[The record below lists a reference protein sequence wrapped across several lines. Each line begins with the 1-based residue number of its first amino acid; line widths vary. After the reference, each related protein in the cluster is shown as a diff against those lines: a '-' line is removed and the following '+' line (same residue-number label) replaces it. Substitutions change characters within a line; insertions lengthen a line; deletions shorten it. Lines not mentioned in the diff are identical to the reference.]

1 MTPFRWTAA
10 HVASIA
16 HGPKRAAPLI
26 ARGDVRRVTPGI
38 DLWDH
43 WPVLEA
49 DGRLAEIAGGLLVI
63 ALSAPTLPDPE
74 ARHAV
79 ARLRLLHRR
88 GAEWRDLGPLLP
100 GDLNPGSREWA
111 GSAVIDPE
119 HRRLT
124 LYFTAA
130 GVRGER
136 GLGFEQRLFA
146 TSAELRTDGRRIE
159 LLDWTPPENLVRP
172 DGVRYEIEMRGGGR
186 AGSIKAFRD
195 PYFFRCPAGGG
206 DHILFAASRAGSSS
220 SWNGV
225 VGAAARTD
233 GGWSLLPPLVDAD
246 GVSNELER
254 PHAIAHAGLVYLFW
268 STQAKVFAPDLAA
281 PTGLYGVVAESLR
294 GPWRPL
300 NGHGLVFANPPGAP
314 AQAYSW
320 QVLPDLRVW
329 SFADRVGSGPDAIGR
344 PSAPDRFAG
353 APAPILKLRL
363 SNEQADLAG

>member
-10 HVASIA
+10 HLASIA
-16 HGPKRAAPLI
+16 HGPVRAAPLI
-26 ARGDVRRVTPGI
+26 AHGDVPRVTPGI

-49 DGRLAEIAGGLLVI
+49 DGRLAEIADGLLVI

-88 GAEWRDLGPLLP
+88 GDGWRDLGPLLP
-100 GDLNPGSREWA
+100 DGVNPGSREWA
-111 GSAVIDPE
+111 GSAVVDPE

-130 GVRGER
+130 GVRGEHDPS
-136 GLGFEQRLFA
+136 FEQRLVA
-146 TSAELRTDGRRIE
+146 TSAGLHIDGRRID
-159 LLDWTPPENLVRP
+159 LLGWTVPEILVRP
-172 DGVRYEIEMRGGGR
+172 DGVHYETEMRGGGR

-195 PYFFRCPAGGG
+195 PYFFRCPADGG
-206 DHILFAASRAGSSS
+206 DHILFAASRAGSPSD
-220 SWNGV
+220 WNGL
-225 VGAAARTD
+225 VGAAERTD
-233 GGWSLLPPLVDAD
+233 GGWSLLPPVIDAD
-246 GVSNELER
+246 AVNNELER
-254 PHAIAHAGLVYLFW
+254 PHAITHADLVYLFW
-268 STQAKVFAPDLAA
+268 STQAKVFAPGLTA
-281 PTGLYGVVAESLR
+281 PTGLYGAVAERLR

-300 NGHGLVFANPPGAP
+300 NGHGLVFANPFDAP

-329 SFADRVGSGPDAIGR
+329 SFADRIGSGRDATGR
-344 PSAPDRFAG
+344 PSAPDRFVG
-353 APAPILKLRL
+353 APAPPLQLRL
-363 SNEQADLAG
+363 LDERADLVS